1 MTLTTYH
8 NFDLLLT
15 RAGARYKAI
24 VVDAP
29 AGEESVLFDPPF
41 AADALP
47 RLEGLARGVTRGATR
62 HIGAAGDQ
70 CLSAGDFALDARAS
84 GRRAGA
90 VPPLTQASV
99 RCKILIVPIRILCY
113 AK

>member
-29 AGEESVLFDPPF
+29 TG
-41 AADALP
+41 
-47 RLEGLARGVTRGATR
+47 EGLVGLRPSQGAFMTATTVPVILLAFANDRTRYLRDVAEKARQR
-62 HIGAAGDQ
+62 
-70 CLSAGDFALDARAS
+70 
-84 GRRAGA
+84 
-90 VPPLTQASV
+90 
-99 RCKILIVPIRILCY
+99 
-113 AK
+113 